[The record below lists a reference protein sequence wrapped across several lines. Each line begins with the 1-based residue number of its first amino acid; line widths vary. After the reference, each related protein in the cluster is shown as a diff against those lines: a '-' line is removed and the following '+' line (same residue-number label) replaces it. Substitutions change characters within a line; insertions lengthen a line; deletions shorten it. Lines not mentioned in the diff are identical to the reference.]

1 MKKVFA
7 GLLAAAMVF
16 SVGTTSVSA
25 AGRGMGR
32 NYVDVDGDG
41 VCDNCS
47 VAHGNCPGG
56 NGGYFVDEDGDG
68 ICDNCGVTHGN
79 YLGENGR
86 YFVDEDGDGVCD
98 YVTDCPRRGRGRGRR
113 NCGGGRFGGGRNR

>member
-7 GLLAAAMVF
+7 GLLAAVMVF

-41 VCDNCS
+41 VCDNWGVCGYVDEDGDGICDNCS

-68 ICDNCGVTHGN
+68 ICDNCRVSHGN
-79 YLGENGR
+79 FPGVNG
-86 YFVDEDGDGVCD
+86 
-98 YVTDCPRRGRGRGRR
+98 
-113 NCGGGRFGGGRNR
+113 